1 VLELPLRVVVD
12 GRLSYVRAVPYRR
25 LESVELPD
33 DRDEPERVED
43 ELLYPVSERPVVLP

>member
-1 VLELPLRVVVD
+1 VLDDERVVVD

-33 DRDEPERVED
+33 
-43 ELLYPVSERPVVLP
+43 VLP